1 MELFS
6 PFILDEDKP
15 VSELGLTT
23 WGSAKEKE
31 EAVLPTGDNK
41 MVSAVFEDDLDKAPL
56 LLLP

>member
-31 EAVLPTGDNK
+31 EAVLRTGDNK

-56 LLLP
+56 LP